1 MPVTGSFV
9 GMTDAF
15 QEMPVEIQVSS
26 IGGERCAGIPVG
38 RHGPSDL
45 VARIPADRM
54 KATLGQ
60 TVRGRR
66 SSQLDLIFDRKAAPN
81 LT

>member
-1 MPVTGSFV
+1 M
-9 GMTDAF
+9 
-15 QEMPVEIQVSS
+15 
-26 IGGERCAGIPVG
+26 
-38 RHGPSDL
+38 GPSD
-45 VARIPADRM
+45 VMARIPADRM